1 MNVSRIRITRDHLKK
16 IRKLH
21 MYDGIWKYKKSKN
34 NPELESLTVM
44 VMFDIYK
51 NLKK

>member
-1 MNVSRIRITRDHLKK
+1 MYECKQIKNNKRSSEK

-51 NLKK
+51 KIK